1 MQSWHRS
8 LIWLVFCF
16 MPIPLLAATAAASDP
31 EFDFGEDRIA
41 PPLTTTVDWS
51 RVRLPDHPEPEGE
64 AKTPGQMPEPFLVDP
79 LPEPVTPWATPLPA
93 PETGLGS
100 AVSPPMP
107 VPNAVRPGREPFYV
121 VQPGDN
127 LFRIGRAYGL
137 TAAELAAAN
146 EISNEK
152 LIHPGQVLVIPGAA
166 GSRGAVAVVATP
178 RPTVASDGTYLVQA
192 GDTLERIARRLG
204 IPAAA
209 LLDAN
214 LLDNP
219 RRLRVGQRLKL
230 PHPPTAR
237 PAATPAAAPTSTP
250 PPPVVTDRYVVQRGD
265 SLYHIGRRFGVTVQ
279 QLAAANNIS
288 NPALIH
294 AGLELV
300 IPPGSAATLVAAAVT
315 DTSPAPVTI
324 EAEPDE
330 TPEPPP
336 AATPTPPP
344 PVTPTP
350 PAEVPPAEPADTL
363 FIWPVES
370 RHITQ
375 RFRAGHRA
383 IDIITPIGSPVIAAA
398 AGTVEFSGWNVY
410 GYGNLVVIDHGNG
423 WRTLYAHND
432 SLLVEAG
439 QAVAQGELISLS
451 GSTGRSNWP
460 HVHLEIYQNG
470 RLVDPCGHLPG
481 GC

>member
-1 MQSWHRS
+1 MQNWHRS
-8 LIWLVFCF
+8 LIWLIFCF

-31 EFDFGEDRIA
+31 EFDSGEDRIA

-51 RVRLPDHPEPEGE
+51 RVRLPDHPESEGGPE
-64 AKTPGQMPEPFLVDP
+64 TPGQMPEPFLVEP
-79 LPEPVTPWATPLPA
+79 VPEPVTPLATPLPP
-93 PETGLGS
+93 PETSLGS
-100 AVSPPMP
+100 VASPPMP

-137 TAAELAAAN
+137 TVAELAAAN

-152 LIHPGQVLVIPGAA
+152 LIHPGQVLLIPGAA
-166 GSRGAVAVVATP
+166 GSRGAAAMTPTP
-178 RPTVASDGTYLVQA
+178 RPTVASDATYLVQA

-204 IPAAA
+204 VPAEA
-209 LLDAN
+209 LLNAN

-230 PHPPTAR
+230 PHA
-237 PAATPAAAPTSTP
+237 PAATPAATPVATPTSTP
-250 PPPVVTDRYVVQRGD
+250 TPPAATDRYVVQRGD
-265 SLYHIGRRFGVTVQ
+265 SLYLIGRRFGVTVQ
-279 QLAAANNIS
+279 ELTAANNIS

-300 IPPGSAATLVAAAVT
+300 IPAGGAAAPAATAVT
-315 DTSPAPVTI
+315 DTSAVPIAI

-330 TPEPPP
+330 TPAPPP
-336 AATPTPPP
+336 TATPTPPP

-350 PAEVPPAEPADTL
+350 TAEAPPAEPADTL

-410 GYGNLVVIDHGNG
+410 GYGNLVVLDHGNG

-460 HVHLEIYQNG
+460 HVHFEIYQNG